1 MHTGSNS
8 IEAIMETCH
17 AYFNIAFESGVSWK
31 LTSYVPSYM
40 KGLWNYSLLKI

>member
-31 LTSYVPSYM
+31 LTSYVYVHER
-40 KGLWNYSLLKI
+40 LVEL